1 MLQLNLP
8 EYSFR
13 IKKTEKN
20 TLIFDDFR
28 KKWIVLTP
36 EEWVRQNFIRFL
48 TDKINYPVNFIAVER
63 KLNVNGTLK
72 RFDAV
77 VFDKNAEPVVII
89 EFKAPDVEISQ
100 KTFDQTAVY
109 NYVLKAPYLF
119 ISNGLSHFFCKT
131 DFEAGRYLFLEK
143 IPMYNELI

>member
-77 VFDKNAEPVVII
+77 VFNKNAEPVVII

-143 IPMYNELI
+143 IPMYNDLI